1 MVLID
6 ETGVQLSPLRRRTWA
21 KRGCRPVLRQLAGT
35 RKKISV
41 IAALTVSP
49 KSLRRNLYF
58 QTLVDGT
65 FDSARV
71 ADFLRQL
78 LKQIPGKILVVWDNG
93 SMHKGPAV
101 RELLKRFPRLTLEW
115 LPPRATALCKHL

>member
-1 MVLID
+1 MARDRKKRAAENAQVVLID

-35 RKKISV
+35 RKKISA
-41 IAALTVSP
+41 IAALTYSP
-49 KSLRRNLYF
+49 QSLRRNLYF

-71 ADFLRQL
+71 ADFLREL
-78 LKQIPGKILVVWDNG
+78 LKQIPGKIIVV
-93 SMHKGPAV
+93 
-101 RELLKRFPRLTLEW
+101 
-115 LPPRATALCKHL
+115 